1 MRRSGAA
8 ITRIPAMTQLP
19 AMLNLLIPMF
29 GTVVL
34 LVFSLR
40 RVPEGEARL
49 VNRFGRYHR
58 TLKPGWRLCVPLLD
72 RDGGRYPLL
81 GHHVEVHL
89 PQVQS
94 DADIYFQ
101 VLEPSVSGPALSRLD
116 DLVTLEATARLADL
130 GRERASDDSEASLSA
145 RYRDNLNRHLGRLGL
160 RVIRC
165 QLHLPTL

>member
-94 DADIYFQ
+94 SLQLQAVQQPVRHHLRHRRRREPPWPLRQRVAETADDQ
-101 VLEPSVSGPALSRLD
+101 
-116 DLVTLEATARLADL
+116 
-130 GRERASDDSEASLSA
+130 
-145 RYRDNLNRHLGRLGL
+145 
-160 RVIRC
+160 
-165 QLHLPTL
+165 

>member
-1 MRRSGAA
+1 MDPNTTATVA
-8 ITRIPAMTQLP
+8 ILSVLAVFVIIFALKGL
-19 AMLNLLIPMF
+19 MLVRQAETMVI
-29 GTVVL
+29 
-34 LVFSLR
+34 
-40 RVPEGEARL
+40 ERL
-49 VNRFGRYHR
+49 GRYHR